1 MLQNIRSNIQ
11 GTLAKI
17 IIGLI
22 VVSFALF
29 GIESILLGGGN
40 SGVAE
45 VNGEAITPYEVQ
57 QTVNLQRRQ
66 LLSMLGDNA
75 DPALLDED
83 RLTAQAIETL
93 IQRELLVQAAGE
105 LGLTTS
111 ESQPAQPNSSSSNS
125 QETNV
130 HDDDTVANPTTA

>member
-11 GTLAKI
+11 GTLAKV

-29 GIESILLGGGN
+29 GIESILLGGGQ

-45 VNGEAITPYEVQ
+45 VNGEAITGYEVQ

-66 LLSMLGDNA
+66 LLSTRTSV
-75 DPALLDED
+75 ALVSCNILHRIECSSPSDTQD
-83 RLTAQAIETL
+83 GIASTSSQFGSAVTLLLMHVRLI
-93 IQRELLVQAAGE
+93 LLAC
-105 LGLTTS
+105 
-111 ESQPAQPNSSSSNS
+111 
-125 QETNV
+125 
-130 HDDDTVANPTTA
+130 